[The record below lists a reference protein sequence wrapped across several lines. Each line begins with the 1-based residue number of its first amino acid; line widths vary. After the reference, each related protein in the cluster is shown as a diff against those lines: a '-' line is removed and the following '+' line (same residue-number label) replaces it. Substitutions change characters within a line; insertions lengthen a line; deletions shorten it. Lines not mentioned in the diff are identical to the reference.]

1 MSKKTLV
8 IVESPAK
15 GKTIQKYLGPNYVV
29 VPCFGHCVD
38 LAKGGKFGIGVELNN
53 NLKPIYH
60 LMEEK
65 KSAFD
70 AIVNATEGCDRI
82 LIASDPD
89 REGEAIGYHLMT
101 RLESTGLPIK
111 RVMFHEIT
119 KNAILT
125 EIANPRDFDMQLFK
139 AQQARRILD
148 RVVGF
153 MVSPILMNIYP
164 DQKMSAGRVQSVA
177 VRMIVDREKE
187 IKVFKPKEFW
197 NIQATLET
205 ANKEKFV
212 VKLDEPIGNKTDADK
227 VLAEL
232 KAGSFI
238 VKSVLRKPKKEAA
251 PPPLTTLMLQQIM
264 SKKFGFSAEQTMTA
278 AQSCYESGYT
288 TYIRTDSV
296 RMGDDAIKAIRT
308 YIQVTGYTLLPKAN
322 VFEAKETAADSHECI
337 RATNVTTDP
346 KTCMLTG
353 DDRDLYDTVWRYSVA
368 SQMEPAVYDTLTV
381 TIECAGH
388 ELKASGKA
396 LSVKGYLEVLGM
408 PKVTSIDIPNLTKG
422 DALGQMG
429 ITSEQKFTQPP
440 PRFSEANLIKELDG
454 RQIGR
459 PSTMATILK
468 NILSRNYVV
477 KNGNTYHATDLG
489 TEVTD
494 LLKKHFTFLN
504 YDYSATME
512 SDLDKIASGNADYDA
527 VLNGFYQPFH
537 SEMKTIVEQSNRVAC
552 DKCGGLMVERTSVHG
567 KFMACSGCRNIH
579 NIAA

>member
-38 LAKGGKFGIGVELNN
+38 LAKGGKFGIGVQLND
-53 NLKPIYH
+53 NLKPVYH

-70 AIVNATEGCDRI
+70 AIVNATQDCDRI

-89 REGEAIGYHLMT
+89 REGEAIGYHLKT

-119 KNAILT
+119 KSAILA
-125 EIANPRDFDMQLFK
+125 EIANPREFDMQLFK

-153 MVSPILMNIYP
+153 MVSPVLMNIYP
-164 DQKMSAGRVQSVA
+164 DQKLSAGRVQSVA

-187 IKVFKPKEFW
+187 IKAFKPKEFW
-197 NIQATLET
+197 NVFADLET
-205 ANKEKFV
+205 ANKEKFR
-212 VKLDEPIGNKTDADK
+212 VKLEEFVGNKADADK
-227 VLAEL
+227 VVAEL
-232 KAGSFI
+232 QAGNF
-238 VKSVLRKPKKEAA
+238 VVQSVLRKPKKEAA

-264 SKKFGFSAEQTMTA
+264 SKKHGFSAEQTMAA

-296 RMGDDAIKAIRT
+296 RMGDDAIKSIRQ
-308 YIQVTGYTLLPKAN
+308 YIQATGYKLLPKAN
-322 VFEAKETAADSHECI
+322 VFEAKDTAADSHECI
-337 RATNVTTDP
+337 RCTNVSNDP
-346 KTCMLTG
+346 KSTMLTG
-353 DDRDLYDTVWRYSVA
+353 DDQAVYDTVWRYSVA

-396 LSVKGYLEVLGM
+396 LSVKGYLEVLGL
-408 PKVTSIDIPNLTKG
+408 PKATSIDIPSLTKG
-422 DALGQMG
+422 DRLGQMG
-429 ITSEQKFTQPP
+429 VVSEQKFTQPP
-440 PRFSEANLIKELDG
+440 PRFSESNLIKDMDA

-468 NILSRNYVV
+468 NILARNYVV

-489 TEVTD
+489 VEITD
-494 LLKKHFTFLN
+494 LLTKYFTFLN
-504 YDYSATME
+504 FSYSAEME
-512 SDLDKIASGNADYDA
+512 SNLDQIAAGKLDYDK
-527 VLNGFYQPFH
+527 VMQGFYQPFS
-537 SEMKTIVEQSNRVAC
+537 SELKKAVEQNNQISC
-552 DKCGGLMVERTSVHG
+552 TKCSGIMVQRESVHG
-567 KFMACSGCRNIH
+567 KFMACSGCRNIQ
-579 NIAA
+579 NVAA

>member
-15 GKTIQKYLGPNYVV
+15 GKTIQKYLGTNYVV

-70 AIVNATEGCDRI
+70 SIVNASEGCDKI

-89 REGEAIGYHLMT
+89 REGEAIGIHLRD
-101 RLESTGLPIK
+101 RLQSTGLPIK

-119 KNAILT
+119 KTAILA
-125 EIANPRDFDMQLFK
+125 EIANPREFDTKLFA

-153 MVSPILMNIYP
+153 MVSPVLMNIYP
-164 DQKMSAGRVQSVA
+164 EQKLSAGRVQSVA

-187 IKVFKPKEFW
+187 IKAFKPKEFW
-197 NIQATLET
+197 NVTATLET
-205 ANKEKFV
+205 ANKEKFQ
-212 VKLDEPIGNKTDADK
+212 VKLDEQVGNKADADK
-227 VLAEL
+227 VVAEL
-232 KAGSFI
+232 KAGHFV
-238 VKSVLRKPKKEAA
+238 VKSVVRKPKKEAA
-251 PPPLTTLMLQQIM
+251 PPPLTTLMLQQVM

-296 RMGDDAIKAIRT
+296 RMGDDAIKSLRT
-308 YIQVTGYTLLPKAN
+308 YIQAVGYTLLPKPN
-322 VFEAKETAADSHECI
+322 VFEAKATAADSHECI
-337 RATNVTTDP
+337 RCTNPTTDP
-346 KTCMLTG
+346 KACMLTG
-353 DDRDLYDTVWRYSVA
+353 DDHDLYDTVWRYSVA

-381 TIECAGH
+381 TIECGGH

-396 LSVKGYLEVLGM
+396 LSVKGYLEVLGL
-408 PKVTSIDIPNLTKG
+408 PKATSIDIPNLTKG
-422 DALGQMG
+422 DALGQVG
-429 ITSEQKFTQPP
+429 VTSEQKFTQPP
-440 PRFSEANLIKELDG
+440 ARYSESNLIKDLDA

-468 NILSRNYVV
+468 NIMARNYVV

-489 TEVTD
+489 VEITD
-494 LLKKHFTFLN
+494 LLRKNFTFLN
-504 YDYSATME
+504 YDYSAAME
-512 SDLDKIASGNADYDA
+512 SNLDKIASGSADYDT
-527 VLNGFYQPFH
+527 VMIDFYKPF
-537 SEMKTIVEQSNRVAC
+537 SIELKATVEQNKLASC